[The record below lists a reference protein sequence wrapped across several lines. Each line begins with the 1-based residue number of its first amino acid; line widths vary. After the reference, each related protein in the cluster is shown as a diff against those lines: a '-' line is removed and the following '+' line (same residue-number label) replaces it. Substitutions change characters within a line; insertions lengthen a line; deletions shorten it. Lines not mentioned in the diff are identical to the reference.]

1 MVSIGSFAV
10 VIIALHAFWC
20 LLSRRVSDGIV
31 GKVLYLFLVLAALGE
46 LSRPNS
52 QVADAVLYCTIASVG
67 VRHWWM
73 KTFWPRIRNRMLNSI
88 RCATCPHKD
97 TTK

>member
-1 MVSIGSFAV
+1 MVNIGMLAV
-10 VIIALHAFWC
+10 CVIGIHAFWC

-31 GKVLYLFLVLAALGE
+31 GKVLYLFLVLAVLGE

-52 QVADAVLYCTIASVG
+52 QVADAVLYCTIAAIG

-73 KTFWPRIRNRMLNSI
+73 KTFWPRIRTALTNRI

-97 TTK
+97 K